1 MGKDQDHSGN
11 GNGRKKVGAV
21 MVVGG
26 GVGGMQAALDLANS
40 GFKVYLVEEGSAI
53 GGRMA
58 QLDKTFPTNDCSMCT
73 ISPKLVETGRHLNI
87 ALLTDSEVTRV
98 EGEAGNFR
106 ITLKRKPRYIDV
118 SKCTGCS
125 ECAQVCPVPIVGKFD
140 EGMAQ
145 QRAAFKLYPQA
156 VPNAYAIEKR
166 GIAACRDACPTGQRA
181 QGYIALI
188 REGRYQDAMRTIKE
202 DNPFPGI
209 CGRICNHRC
218 EDACNR
224 NLVDE
229 PISIA
234 SLKRFVADRVYA
246 EPYIPPDPVP
256 YKFEEKVAVI
266 GAGPCGLT
274 AAGDLRKLGYPV
286 TVFEALPLAGGML
299 RVGIPDYR
307 LPPMIVDRE
316 VREIIDLG
324 IHLRLNTPVTNL
336 DEVMK
341 EGFKA
346 VLIAVGAHEGRK
358 LPIPGADLPEVLIN
372 TQVLRAVSLSNIGVE
387 PEKGKI
393 HPKEIIGKRHV
404 LVLGGGNVAM
414 DCARTAVR
422 LGAAKVEM
430 ACLESREKMPADA
443 VEIREAEEE
452 GIRIYNDRSF
462 KRILDKNGHV
472 SGVEAVKVTFM
483 EFDSEGRLNLKTEE
497 GSEQVLPC
505 EVVIFAIGQRAGL
518 AFIPESAGVGV
529 TRASTISVNP
539 NTFAATRPGVFAAG
553 DATTGTGY
561 VVDAIAA
568 GHKTAASM
576 HRYLRGEE
584 LEPAA
589 KPELPVVKMTDG
601 EVEEK
606 LERGEIRVSP
616 RVAMQHR
623 SAGERSSSFQ
633 EVNLG
638 YTEEEAKAEA
648 ARCLS
653 CGVCSECL
661 CCYYKCGVGAVQ
673 HDQAE
678 REEEIHVGSLILAPG
693 YDIYNAKLSQ
703 EYGLGRYPNVVN
715 ALQFER
721 ILSASGP
728 TMGHVNRPS
737 DGKVPK
743 KVAFIQCVGSRDKD
757 HPYCSAV
764 CCMYATKEAIIAKE
778 HEKELQPTIFFIDI
792 RAYGKGFDSYYE
804 RARREYGIRYVRSL
818 ASRVAEDPK
827 TRNLR
832 ISYQDETGEIRE
844 EEFDL
849 VVLSVGMVPASSTKN
864 LAQTVGIDLDAYGF
878 AKTDRFAPLA
888 TSRPGVYVCGVFQGP
903 KDIPETVA
911 QASGAAAAAS
921 AVLSEVRGT
930 EVTRKQYPVPK
941 DVKKDEPRIGVF
953 VCRCGNNIGGVVD
966 VPSIKEYANSLGDVV
981 YADENLYTCSQDTQ
995 EKIKK
1000 AIEEHKLNRV
1010 VVASCSPR
1018 THEPLFQ
1025 ETIREAG
1032 LNRFL
1037 FEMANIRD
1045 QCSWVHM
1052 HEKEEATH
1060 KAADLVRMAIANAR
1074 LIRPLDELTKS
1085 VTKKGLVVGGG
1096 LAGMSAALGL
1106 ADQGF
1111 ETFLV
1116 EKEEELG
1123 GNLRRIQSTLDGKN
1137 IPEFLQEMRE
1147 RVRKHPLLQVFT
1159 GAAIR
1164 DFGGY
1169 VGNFKTTIGV
1179 GAEKKIRELEHG
1191 VIVIATGGEE
1201 LKTKEY
1207 LHGEDPRV
1215 LTQLELE
1222 RMLAADGKKAAELNE
1237 VVMIQCVGCRNEER
1251 PYCSRVCCA
1260 SAVKNALKIKSLNP
1274 RARVKVLYRDMR
1286 MYGHLEEHYAR
1297 ARHAGVLFLRY
1308 DEDRKPVANRK
1319 DGGLELSYYNP
1330 VLKEDMTLRPDL
1342 LVLSAAVVPSD
1353 TEELSKMLKCSRT
1366 TDGFF
1371 LEAHM
1376 KLRPV
1381 DFATD
1386 GIYLCGLAHAPKT
1399 IDESLSQAAAAVS
1412 RACTILS
1419 KDQIQVGGIV
1429 SVVDPDKCA
1438 ACLTCV
1444 RACPYNVPV
1453 INAEGK
1459 AEIEVAKCQGCGIC
1473 ASECPGKAIKL
1484 QHFTDEQIMAK
1495 CAVLLDLPAEA
1506 LKGEAA

>member
-1 MGKDQDHSGN
+1 MSKERDHSGN
-11 GNGRKKVGAV
+11 GDEKIGAV

-87 ALLTDSEVTRV
+87 ALMTDTDLMKV
-98 EGEAGNFR
+98 EGEAGHFR
-106 ITLKRKPRYIDV
+106 VTVRRRPRYIDV
-118 SKCTGCS
+118 TKCTGCS
-125 ECAQVCPVPIVGKFD
+125 DCAQVCPVPIVGRFD

-166 GIAACRDACPTGQRA
+166 GVAACRDACPTGQRA

-218 EDACNR
+218 EEACNR
-224 NLVDE
+224 NQVDE

-234 SLKRFVADRVYA
+234 SLKRFVADQIYSQ
-246 EPYIPPDPVP
+246 PYNPPDPVP
-256 YKFEEKVAVI
+256 YKFEEKVAII

-324 IHLRLNTPVTNL
+324 IYLRLNTPVTNL

-346 VLIAVGAHEGRK
+346 VLIAVGAHEGKK
-358 LPIPGADLPEVLIN
+358 LPIPGADLPEVLVN
-372 TQVLRAVSLSNIGVE
+372 TQVLRDVSLSNIGIE

-393 HPKEIIGKRHV
+393 HPKEIIAKRHV

-414 DCARTAVR
+414 DCARTALR

-443 VEIREAEEE
+443 LEIEEAEEE
-452 GIRIYNDRSF
+452 GIRIYNSRSF
-462 KRILDKNGHV
+462 RRILEKDGHV
-472 SGVEAVKVTFM
+472 AGVEAVNVTFM

-497 GSEQVLPC
+497 GSEHLFPC

-518 AFIPESAGVGV
+518 AFIPESAGVGI
-529 TRASTISVNP
+529 TRASTISINP

-561 VVDAIAA
+561 VVEAIAA
-568 GHKTAASM
+568 GHKAAVSM

-584 LEPAA
+584 VEPAA
-589 KPELPVVKMTDG
+589 RPELPVVKMTDG
-601 EVEEK
+601 EIEEK
-606 LERGEIRVSP
+606 LARGEIRVAP
-616 RVAMQHR
+616 RVSMKHR
-623 SAGERSSSFQ
+623 SVAVRASSFQ

-653 CGVCSECL
+653 CGICSECL
-661 CCYYKCGVGAVQ
+661 SCYYKCGVGAVQ
-673 HDQAE
+673 HDMVE

-737 DGKVPK
+737 DGKVPRK
-743 KVAFIQCVGSRDKD
+743 IAFIQCVGSRDQE

-804 RARREYGIRYVRSL
+804 RARKEYGIRYVRSM
-818 ASRVAEDPK
+818 ASRVAEDPR

-849 VVLSVGMVPASSTKN
+849 VVLSVGMVPSASTKQ
-864 LAQTVGIDLDAYGF
+864 LSATVGIDLDPYGF
-878 AKTDRFAPLA
+878 AKTDPFAPLA
-888 TSRPGVYVCGVFQGP
+888 TSRAGVYVCGVFQGP

-930 EVTRKQYPVPK
+930 EVTRKVYPEPK
-941 DVKKDEPRIGVF
+941 DVKKEEPRIGVF
-953 VCRCGNNIGGVVD
+953 VCRCGNNIGGVVN
-966 VPSIKEYANSLGDVV
+966 VPSVKEYANSLGNVV

-1052 HEKEEATH
+1052 NEKEEATH
-1060 KAADLVRMAIANAR
+1060 KARDLVRMAVANAR
-1074 LIRPLDELTKS
+1074 LIRPLEELMKS
-1085 VTKKGLVVGGG
+1085 VTKRGLVVGGG

-1116 EKEEELG
+1116 EREEELG
-1123 GNLRRIQSTLDGKN
+1123 GNLRHIQSVLSGKDVQA
-1137 IPEFLQEMRE
+1137 FLRDMRK
-1147 RVRKHPLLQVFT
+1147 RVTSHPKIQVFT
-1159 GAAIR
+1159 NAAIA
-1164 DFGGY
+1164 DFSGY
-1169 VGNFKTTIGV
+1169 VGNFKTSILV
-1179 GAEKKIRELEHG
+1179 GPRMFTRELEHG
-1191 VIVIATGGEE
+1191 VIVIATGGQE
-1201 LKTKEY
+1201 LKPKEY
-1207 LHGEDPRV
+1207 LYGENPRV

-1222 RMLAADGKKAAELNE
+1222 RMLAADGKKAADLKE
-1237 VVMIQCVGCRNEER
+1237 VVMIQCVGSRNEER

-1274 RARVKVLYRDMR
+1274 KARVKVLYRDMR
-1286 MYGHLEEHYAR
+1286 TYGHLEEHYAR

-1308 DEDRKPVANRK
+1308 EEDRKPVVNQK
-1319 DGGLELSYYNP
+1319 DGNLELSFYNP
-1330 VLKEDMTLRPDL
+1330 VLREDMTLRPDL
-1342 LVLSAAVVPSD
+1342 LVLSAAILPSD

-1381 DFATD
+1381 DFATE

-1495 CAVLLDLPAEA
+1495 CAVLFDIPAEM

>member
-1 MGKDQDHSGN
+1 MKNEQDHPGN
-11 GNGRKKVGAV
+11 GNGKIGAV

-87 ALLTDSEVTRV
+87 ALMTDSEVTKV
-98 EGEAGNFR
+98 EGEAGHFR
-106 ITLKRKPRYIDV
+106 VTLRRKPRYIDV

-125 ECAQVCPVPIVGKFD
+125 DCAQVCPVPIVGRFD

-166 GIAACRDACPTGQRA
+166 GVAACRDACPTGQRA

-188 REGRYQDAMRTIKE
+188 REGRYEDAMRVIKE

-218 EDACNR
+218 EEACNR
-224 NLVDE
+224 NSVDE

-234 SLKRFVADRVYA
+234 SLKRFVADQIYSQ
-246 EPYIPPDPVP
+246 PYNPPDPVP
-256 YKFEEKVAVI
+256 YKFEEKVAII

-324 IHLRLNTPVTNL
+324 IYLRLNTPVTNL

-358 LPIPGADLPEVLIN
+358 LPIPGADLPEVLVN
-372 TQVLRAVSLSNIGVE
+372 TQVLRDVSLSNIGIE
-387 PEKGKI
+387 LEKGKT
-393 HPKEIIGKRHV
+393 HPKAIIEKRHV

-414 DCARTAVR
+414 DCARTALR

-443 VEIREAEEE
+443 VEIKEAEEE
-452 GIRIYNDRSF
+452 GIRIYNSRSF
-462 KRILDKNGHV
+462 RRILEKDGHV
-472 SGVEAVKVTFM
+472 AGVEAVNVTFM
-483 EFDSEGRLNLKTEE
+483 EFDSEGRLNLQTEE
-497 GSEQVLPC
+497 GSEHLLPC

-518 AFIPESAGVGV
+518 AFIPESAGVGI
-529 TRASTISVNP
+529 TRASTIAVNP

-561 VVDAIAA
+561 VVEAVAA
-568 GHKTAASM
+568 GHKAAASM
-576 HRYLRGEE
+576 NRYLRGEE
-584 LEPAA
+584 MEPAVQ
-589 KPELPVVKMTDG
+589 PELPVVKMTDD
-601 EVEEK
+601 EIEEK
-606 LERGEIRVSP
+606 LTRGEIRVSP
-616 RVAMQHR
+616 RVAMKHPSVAQR
-623 SAGERSSSFQ
+623 ASSFQ

-648 ARCLS
+648 SRCLS
-653 CGVCSECL
+653 CGICSECL

-673 HDQAE
+673 HDMVE

-693 YDIYNAKLSQ
+693 YDIYNARPSQ

-737 DGKVPK
+737 DGKVPRK
-743 KVAFIQCVGSRDKD
+743 IAFIQCVGSRDQE

-792 RAYGKGFDSYYE
+792 RAYGKGFDTYYE
-804 RARREYGIRYVRSL
+804 RARKEYGIRYVRCM
-818 ASRVAEDPK
+818 ASRVAEDPQ
-827 TRNLR
+827 THNLR
-832 ISYQDETGEIRE
+832 ISYQDESGEIRE
-844 EEFDL
+844 EEFDM
-849 VVLSVGMVPASSTKN
+849 VVLSVGMIPSSSTKK
-864 LAQTVGIDLDAYGF
+864 LAQQPWESISMPYGF
-878 AKTDRFAPLA
+878 AKTDLFAPLA

-921 AVLSEVRGT
+921 AILSEVRGT
-930 EVTRKQYPVPK
+930 EVTRKEYPQPK
-941 DVKKDEPRIGVF
+941 DVKNEEPRIGVF
-953 VCRCGNNIGGVVD
+953 VCRCGNNIGGVVN
-966 VPSIKEYANSLGDVV
+966 VPSVKEYANSLGNVV

-1060 KAADLVRMAIANAR
+1060 KARDLVRMAIANAR
-1074 LIRPLDELTKS
+1074 LIRPLEELTKS

-1096 LAGMSAALGL
+1096 LAGMAAALGL

-1123 GNLRRIQSTLDGKN
+1123 GNLRHLQTTLDGKN
-1137 IPEFLQEMRE
+1137 VQEFLGEMRQ
-1147 RVRKHPLLQVFT
+1147 RVKSHPKIQTFT
-1159 GAAIR
+1159 NAVIA
-1164 DFGGY
+1164 DFTGY
-1169 VGNFKTTIGV
+1169 VGNFKTSIMVGPADVYPRIGTRGDRDRHRRP
-1179 GAEKKIRELEHG
+1179 GAQTQGVFIRGRSAGAHPTRPGKDAGGGREKSRGPQGSGHG
-1191 VIVIATGGEE
+1191 PVRGVAERGAALLQPGLLRFGGEE
-1201 LKTKEY
+1201 
-1207 LHGEDPRV
+1207 
-1215 LTQLELE
+1215 
-1222 RMLAADGKKAAELNE
+1222 
-1237 VVMIQCVGCRNEER
+1237 R
-1251 PYCSRVCCA
+1251 P
-1260 SAVKNALKIKSLNP
+1260 
-1274 RARVKVLYRDMR
+1274 
-1286 MYGHLEEHYAR
+1286 E
-1297 ARHAGVLFLRY
+1297 
-1308 DEDRKPVANRK
+1308 
-1319 DGGLELSYYNP
+1319 
-1330 VLKEDMTLRPDL
+1330 
-1342 LVLSAAVVPSD
+1342 
-1353 TEELSKMLKCSRT
+1353 
-1366 TDGFF
+1366 
-1371 LEAHM
+1371 
-1376 KLRPV
+1376 
-1381 DFATD
+1381 
-1386 GIYLCGLAHAPKT
+1386 
-1399 IDESLSQAAAAVS
+1399 
-1412 RACTILS
+1412 
-1419 KDQIQVGGIV
+1419 DQI
-1429 SVVDPDKCA
+1429 PE
-1438 ACLTCV
+1438 
-1444 RACPYNVPV
+1444 P
-1453 INAEGK
+1453 
-1459 AEIEVAKCQGCGIC
+1459 
-1473 ASECPGKAIKL
+1473 
-1484 QHFTDEQIMAK
+1484 
-1495 CAVLLDLPAEA
+1495 
-1506 LKGEAA
+1506 